1 LGEEKPIWLKLPCI
15 NCGSEIPQLI
25 EGTTIKC
32 FACGVENSFM
42 ESKEKLEKNALEVF
56 GQIPSIEL
64 IEDVAMRTDARITR
78 ENKLGT
84 MFSALE
90 GEYQQKLG
98 NIPVVSTPL
107 EKYPIEKEEILEFA
121 NRYNIIA
128 NLIKNYVLPLALTE
142 TEAKNANQMYYFCLC
157 RSMLITGTYHT
168 ILASAAINNTES
180 WNLFTI
186 SARNF
191 EKMAEYAKDAIGEEL
206 EDDRFDTFLSL
217 GKAYYNYA
225 LGLSSISKGN
235 PKWFTSKLK
244 DARAGLKEIINA
256 GTDPRAKLD
265 HAQAGVVDTL
275 QPTIDAI
282 FGEMKEGKQ
291 VKEALSVRSLPI
303 DAAEQIIDTL
313 NTSRD
318 AIEKNSDR
326 FLGIIEFFIKL
337 NVGEELDYV
346 TRLREEFGTLFN
358 EQKGR
363 YDDILSGTIKSLIR
377 DYKFR
382 TREVFRR
389 MQLVSEAAKLPG
401 EQTKAQIKEEREELD
416 LLEKTLEPTLS
427 KILAL
432 SFGVIKKEG
441 FLREIKPFLEESHA
455 TFDKWVRAAILNLI
469 ADYSASASD
478 ISSALDAMI
487 EVGKLDSG
495 IEEQFAEA
503 KSDLE
508 SLGFAIS
515 EIIDLSFN
523 VRRAEFTDQIS
534 LAQSNQRRRFDRL
547 CRSGVIGLIKDYNF
561 KNHAII
567 KGMAPIIE
575 AAKVLGDASVEE
587 IVQGKADLQSLD
599 ALFDSVIGSI
609 LNTSYDVKRGE
620 FTEVISEVQAI
631 RKRDFGDQVRRAT
644 KMLLDYA
651 GRGRFELASD
661 LDRVIERA
669 ESAMIDGNYRESAKL
684 YEIASRICGE
694 LNQPEKA
701 KELLKRSKAMARL
714 IL

>member
-1 LGEEKPIWLKLPCI
+1 MSGEKPIWLKLPCI
-15 NCGSEIPQLI
+15 NCGAEIPQLI

-32 FACGVENSFM
+32 FACGIENSFL
-42 ESKEKLEKNALEVF
+42 ESKEKLEKNALDVY
-56 GQIPSIEL
+56 GQIPPIEF
-64 IEDVAMRTDARITR
+64 IEDVATRTDARITR
-78 ENKLGT
+78 ENKVGG
-84 MFSALE
+84 MFSTLE
-90 GEYQQKLG
+90 GEYNTKFG
-98 NIPVVSTPL
+98 KVPVISTPL
-107 EKYPIEKEEILEFA
+107 EKYPIEKEDVLEFS
-121 NRYNIIA
+121 NRFNVIA
-128 NLIKNYVLPLALTE
+128 NLIKNYILPLALTE
-142 TEAKNANQMYYFCLC
+142 TEAKNAYQMYYFCLC
-157 RSMLITGTYHT
+157 RGMMILGSYHS
-168 ILASAAINNTES
+168 ILASGASSNDES
-180 WNLFTI
+180 WNLFTL
-186 SARNF
+186 SSRNF
-191 EKMAEYAKDAIGEEL
+191 EKMAEYAKDAIGEEI
-206 EDDRFDTFLSL
+206 EDDRFDTFSNL

-244 DARAGLKEIINA
+244 DSRAGLKEIINA

-282 FGEMKEGKQ
+282 FAEMKEGKQ
-291 VKEALSVRSLPI
+291 LKEALSVRSLPI
-303 DAAEQIIDTL
+303 DASEQIIETL
-313 NTSRD
+313 NNSRD
-318 AIEKNSDR
+318 SIEKNSDR
-326 FLGIIEFFIKL
+326 FLGIVDFFIKL
-337 NVGEELDYV
+337 NVGVELDYV
-346 TRLREEFGTLFN
+346 TRLKEEFGGLN
-358 EQKGR
+358 GDQKTR
-363 YDDILSGTIKSLIR
+363 YDEILAGTIKSLIR

-389 MQLVSEAAKLPG
+389 MQLVAEAARLPG

-432 SFGVIKKEG
+432 SFGAIKKEG
-441 FLREIKPFLEESHA
+441 FLKEIKPFLEESHKM
-455 TFDKWVRAAILNLI
+455 FDKWVRGAILNLI

-534 LAQSNQRRRFDRL
+534 LAQTNQRRRFDRL
-547 CRSGVIGLIKDYNF
+547 CRSGVISLIKDYNF
-561 KNHAII
+561 KNQAII

-575 AAKVLGDASVEE
+575 AAKVLGEASVEE

-620 FTEVISEVQAI
+620 FTEVISGVQAV

-651 GRGRFELASD
+651 GRGRYELAND
-661 LDRVIERA
+661 LDKIIERA
-669 ESAMIDGNYRESAKL
+669 ETSMIDGNYKESAKL